1 MGNTKMSDHLAL
13 PHMAPKPMLARL
25 VVEDHFRGLSLMRRL
40 ALAVRLVLIA
50 RPARAGVIDM
60 PLSAHLR
67 ADVGLP
73 ARTDRVE
80 PPEWYP
86 PPLY

>member
-1 MGNTKMSDHLAL
+1 
-13 PHMAPKPMLARL
+13 
-25 VVEDHFRGLSLMRRL
+25 MRRL